1 MMVINLFGDGMY
13 YNIIELSVKEL
24 DKIKTISDLSETPIE
39 QLLFDLSVL
48 ESLGYD
54 SIVQFPSVTSG
65 GGIRFEKETKFEWK
79 GNRKTLRKFPITELS
94 NDDLLFPAYLINEI
108 NLDLDQ
114 YQDPSKIRFVLIEII
129 RGNLGK
135 YSLEDT
141 TQLEDVTFEFT
152 NLQHQHA
159 TERLLTNI
167 RYQGK
172 KLKNKAKDGVI
183 LKQYAVRV
191 G

>member
-114 YQDPSKIRFVLIEII
+114 YQAPSKIRFVLIEII

-152 NLQHQHA
+152 NLQHQHT

>member
-13 YNIIELSVKEL
+13 YNLIELSEQEL
-24 DKIKTISDLSETPIE
+24 NKIKTISDLSETPIE
-39 QLLFDLSVL
+39 DLLFDLAVL
-48 ESLGYD
+48 ENLGYD
-54 SIVQFPSVTSG
+54 SISQFPSIISG

-114 YQDPSKIRFVLIEII
+114 YQDPSKIRFILIEII

-135 YSLEDT
+135 YSLDDT

-152 NLQHQHA
+152 NLQHQH
-159 TERLLTNI
+159 TSERLLTNI

-191 G
+191 L

>member
-1 MMVINLFGDGMY
+1 MVINLFGDGMY
-13 YNIIELSVKEL
+13 YNLIELSEQEL
-24 DKIKTISDLSETPIE
+24 NKIKTISDLSETPIE
-39 QLLFDLSVL
+39 DLLFDLAVL
-48 ESLGYD
+48 ENLGYD
-54 SIVQFPSVTSG
+54 SISQFPSIISG

-108 NLDLDQ
+108 NLNLEQFKDA
-114 YQDPSKIRFVLIEII
+114 SKIRFILIEII

-135 YSLEDT
+135 YSLDDT

-152 NLQHQHA
+152 NLQHQH
-159 TERLLTNI
+159 TSERLLTNI

>member
-1 MMVINLFGDGMY
+1 MVINLFGDGMY
-13 YNIIELSVKEL
+13 YNIIELSAGEL
-24 DKIKTISDLSETPIE
+24 DKIKTISDLLETPIE
-39 QLLFDLSVL
+39 ELLFDLSVL

-54 SIVQFPSVTSG
+54 SISQFPSVSSG

-94 NDDLLFPAYLINEI
+94 NDDLLFPAYLIKEI
-108 NLDLDQ
+108 NLDLAQ
-114 YQDPSKIRFVLIEII
+114 FNDPTKIRFVLIEII

-135 YSLEDT
+135 YSLDDT

-152 NLQHQHA
+152 TIQNQNKS
-159 TERLLTNI
+159 EKLLTNI

-183 LKQYAVRV
+183 LKQFAVRV

>member
-13 YNIIELSVKEL
+13 YNLIELSEQEL
-24 DKIKTISDLSETPIE
+24 NKIKNISDLSETSIE
-39 QLLFDLSVL
+39 DLLFDLAVL
-48 ESLGYD
+48 ENLGYD
-54 SIVQFPSVTSG
+54 SISQFPSIISG

-94 NDDLLFPAYLINEI
+94 NDDLLFSAYLINEI
-108 NLDLDQ
+108 NLNLEQ
-114 YQDPSKIRFVLIEII
+114 YQDPSKIRFILIEII

-135 YSLEDT
+135 YSLDDT

-152 NLQHQHA
+152 NLQHQH
-159 TERLLTNI
+159 TSERLLTNI

>member
-13 YNIIELSVKEL
+13 YNLIELSEQEL
-24 DKIKTISDLSETPIE
+24 NKIKTISDLSETPIE
-39 QLLFDLSVL
+39 DLLFDLAVL
-48 ESLGYD
+48 ENLGYD
-54 SIVQFPSVTSG
+54 SISQFPSIISG

-108 NLDLDQ
+108 NLNLEQFKDA
-114 YQDPSKIRFVLIEII
+114 SKIRFILIEII

-135 YSLEDT
+135 YSLDDT

-152 NLQHQHA
+152 NLQHQH
-159 TERLLTNI
+159 TSERLLTNI

>member
-24 DKIKTISDLSETPIE
+24 DKIKIISDLSETPIE

>member
-13 YNIIELSVKEL
+13 YNIIELSEKEL

-48 ESLGYD
+48 ESLGYE
-54 SIVQFPSVTSG
+54 SIAQFPSIASG

-108 NLDLDQ
+108 NLDLAQ
-114 YQDPSKIRFVLIEII
+114 FNDPTKIRFVLIEII

-135 YSLEDT
+135 YSLDDT

-152 NLQHQHA
+152 TLKHQNT

-183 LKQYAVRV
+183 LKQFAVRV

>member
-13 YNIIELSVKEL
+13 YNLIELSEQEL
-24 DKIKTISDLSETPIE
+24 NKIKTISDLSETPIE
-39 QLLFDLSVL
+39 DLLFDLAVL
-48 ESLGYD
+48 ENLGYD
-54 SIVQFPSVTSG
+54 SISQFPSIISG

-108 NLDLDQ
+108 NLNLEQFKDA
-114 YQDPSKIRFVLIEII
+114 SKIRFILIEII

-135 YSLEDT
+135 YSLDDT

-152 NLQHQHA
+152 NLQHQH
-159 TERLLTNI
+159 TSERLLTNI

-191 G
+191 L